1 MRGPVCKSMA
11 TRLKGSA
18 VMDAEIV
25 YLDEKG
31 VPNSIPCTVAP
42 PTNLPVPAHSTCWR
56 LTATICGS
64 ALWSTERE
72 A

>member
-1 MRGPVCKSMA
+1 
-11 TRLKGSA
+11 
-18 VMDAEIV
+18 MDAEIV

-42 PTNLPVPAHSTCWR
+42 PTNLPVLAHSTCWR